1 MFDFLKQGLEV
12 VLFIAVL
19 ITFFGL
25 IARSNIRAARI
36 LGWFS
41 VAWSLAVAI
50 VEGYAWFD
58 KGDWIITPA
67 RQLWHQINRDSL
79 NAFESV
85 LERYFPSPIAAAGD
99 WLLTWPAWL
108 VLGIVSLLFLSYD
121 HVQLQRMHK
130 GKPPPPLWR
139 RLYNWVRETA
149 RQRKEQM

>member
-1 MFDFLKQGLEV
+1 MFDVLKQGLEV

-58 KGDWIITPA
+58 KGDWIITPT

-85 LERYFPSPIAAAGD
+85 LERYFPAPIAAAGD

-139 RLYNWVRETA
+139 RLYNWVREAA
-149 RQRKEQM
+149 RAREEKA